1 VTRSLDALAALRP
14 DERARLERFAAAFER
29 VDASRYPAFTE
40 VAPGPEVAEAQER
53 ALEVLG
59 KGVRRAAVR
68 AAVDAFVDAA
78 AQAYSRRMSLTDMFL
93 LFQSSP
99 ESGADRARF
108 LATVERAVVGLIL
121 WDELDADDLAALLGP
136 WSALGGN
143 DSGGSMPAGH

>member
-1 VTRSLDALAALRP
+1 VAASIDALAALRP
-14 DERARLERFAAAFER
+14 DERARLDRFAWAFER

-40 VAPGPEVAEAQER
+40 VAPGPEVAAAQEH

-59 KGVRRAAVR
+59 RGARRTAVR

-78 AQAYSRRMSLTDMFL
+78 AQAYSRRMSLTDTFL
-93 LFQSSP
+93 LFQASP
-99 ESGADRARF
+99 ESGTDRARF

-136 WSALGGN
+136 WSALVEAPG
-143 DSGGSMPAGH
+143 

>member
-1 VTRSLDALAALRP
+1 
-14 DERARLERFAAAFER
+14 

-40 VAPGPEVAEAQER
+40 VAPGPEVAAAQER

-59 KGVRRAAVR
+59 GGARRAGVR

-78 AQAYSRRMSLTDMFL
+78 AQAYSRRMSLTDVFL
-93 LFQSSP
+93 VFQASP

-121 WDELDADDLAALLGP
+121 WDELGPDDLAALLGP
-136 WSALGGN
+136 WSALVEAPG
-143 DSGGSMPAGH
+143 

>member
-1 VTRSLDALAALRP
+1 VGASTDALHALRA
-14 DERARLERFAAAFER
+14 DERARLERFAMAFER

-40 VAPGPEVAEAQER
+40 VAPGPEVAAAQER
-53 ALEVLG
+53 ALEVLRG
-59 KGVRRAAVR
+59 GARRAAVR

-78 AQAYSRRMSLTDMFL
+78 AQAYSRRMSLTDVFL
-93 LFQSSP
+93 LFQANP

-136 WSALGGN
+136 WSALMDISN
-143 DSGGSMPAGH
+143 EVL